1 MTENTNFEPQLNEML
16 FPPKVSPFICRP
28 VLKKIML
35 NY

>member
-1 MTENTNFEPQLNEML
+1 MTENTNFEPQLHEML
-16 FPPKVSPFICRP
+16 FSPKVSPFISRP